1 MLMDNEEQVD
11 AMKRLQLNVEES
23 RTLREMGIHHPYA
36 RTRMRAQGVLR
47 LSQGLTLQQVADEF
61 GVHLN
66 SVEKWKQRWHAMGL
80 VGLLEGHHSGRPPTL
95 SIPERRALRDLAHA
109 EGGTSRTLQR
119 QWHDRLGHS
128 PISRSS
134 LKRYLKRMG
143 FHYKR
148 CRLSLKEKRDA
159 GAFER
164 AQGVMASL
172 RTMAQ
177 AGQCELLYFDET
189 GFSPNPSVQ
198 YGWAAIGRTRCA
210 ESGSHRQRV
219 NVLGALGCDNKLVWH
234 AQSKTTEREDVMAF
248 FDQIAERAHP
258 VPCIVVLDNAGIH
271 KGEVMQERR
280 RQWQQKGL
288 HLYYLPPYSP
298 ELNRIEILWK
308 QAKYFWRK
316 FVRLTGDD
324 LIEEVRSIMKN
335 YGTKF
340 TINFG

>member
-1 MLMDNEEQVD
+1 
-11 AMKRLQLNVEES
+11 MKRLQLNVEES

-80 VGLLEGHHSGRPPTL
+80 VGLFEGHHSGRPPTL
-95 SIPERRALRDLAHA
+95 SIP
-109 EGGTSRTLQR
+109 
-119 QWHDRLGHS
+119 
-128 PISRSS
+128 
-134 LKRYLKRMG
+134 
-143 FHYKR
+143 
-148 CRLSLKEKRDA
+148 
-159 GAFER
+159 
-164 AQGVMASL
+164 
-172 RTMAQ
+172 
-177 AGQCELLYFDET
+177 
-189 GFSPNPSVQ
+189 
-198 YGWAAIGRTRCA
+198 
-210 ESGSHRQRV
+210 
-219 NVLGALGCDNKLVWH
+219 
-234 AQSKTTEREDVMAF
+234 
-248 FDQIAERAHP
+248 DQIAERAHP